1 MIPYFY
7 NLQAPLISEELG
19 DKIVK
24 IAMSN
29 LDKFVSYKGQR
40 TGKSDNN
47 NYYFG
52 SLLTSEPEIQKLVC
66 SCTLK
71 CFPIIMLHYPNVKVI
86 RHVDNPN
93 KRNTVLVVPLF
104 PKGSYSPT
112 WFWQPKGPF
121 DQWEEEELEPVAT
134 VEFTDNIPVLLNT
147 QKPHSLENTTDSY
160 RVQLQLCFE
169 DSFADVYEKLRTH
182 TLFL

>member
-7 NLQAPLISEELG
+7 KLQAPLISKELG
-19 DKIVK
+19 EKIVK
-24 IAMSN
+24 IALDN

-40 TGKSDNN
+40 TGKFDNN
-47 NYYFG
+47 NYYYG
-52 SLLTSEPEIQKLVC
+52 PLINDELEIQKLVT

-71 CFPIIMLHYPNVKVI
+71 CFPIMMVHYPHVKVI
-86 RHVDNPN
+86 RHIDNPN
-93 KRNTVLVVPLF
+93 KRNTVIAMPLF
-104 PKGSYSPT
+104 PEDSYSPT

-121 DQWEEEELEPVAT
+121 EQWEEEELEPVAT
-134 VEFTDNIPVLLNT
+134 VEFTENIPVLLNT
-147 QKPHSLENTTDSY
+147 QEVHSLENPTDSF

-169 DSFADVYEKLRTH
+169 NSFSDVYEKLRTN